1 MAEFSAQDVK
11 KLRDAT
17 GVGMMDAKRALE
29 ANDGDFEAA
38 ITWLLEKGLTKA
50 AERSDRENA
59 EGAIALGT
67 AGRAAA
73 LVQLKS
79 ETDFVAKSPDFTKLV
94 QDAADVVAADGE
106 AAIET
111 LQSRLDELKIS
122 LKENMEWGD
131 VVRFDPAEGNAMDTY
146 LHVQNDRGVNGV
158 LVELANAT
166 PELAHDVALHVAFAK
181 PTVLSR
187 DEVPAAEVAEQRELL
202 LNITK
207 QEGKPEQAWPKI
219 VEGRLNGWFGRLGEP
234 EKGKPG
240 GALLDQPWTSDEK
253 QSVAQA
259 LGDAT
264 IVRFAQVL
272 IGR

>member
-1 MAEFSAQDVK
+1 MADFTAQDVK

-29 ANDGDFEAA
+29 ATNGVFDEAVKY
-38 ITWLLEKGLTKA
+38 LLEKGLAKS
-50 AERSDRENA
+50 AERSDRENT
-59 EGAIALGT
+59 EGAVALGT

-94 QDAADVVAADGE
+94 QDAADLVAAEGE
-106 AAIET
+106 SAIST

-122 LKENMEWGD
+122 LKENLEWGT
-131 VVRFDPAEGNAMDTY
+131 VVRFEPAEGNVLDTY

-158 LVELANAT
+158 LVELEGAT
-166 PELAHDVALHVAFAK
+166 PEVAHEVALHIAFAK
-181 PTVLSR
+181 PTVLTR
-187 DEVPAAEVAEQRELL
+187 DEVPAAEVEAQRELF

-207 QEGKPEQAWPKI
+207 EEGKPEQAWPKI
-219 VEGRLNGWFGRLGEP
+219 VEGRLDGWFGRNSEGP
-234 EKGKPG
+234 GKPG
-240 GALLDQPWTSDEK
+240 GALLEQGWFREEK
-253 QSVAQA
+253 QKVTQA
-259 LGDAT
+259 IAPAK

-272 IGR
+272 IG